1 VAKTARGVPITGP
14 VSRSGLWLIG
24 GTLLLSVVV
33 LAWAFQDEPAGSS
46 TSGTRRVATVRP
58 SSTRPAAVRI
68 EPSASDPLAGAPS
81 VAEYGPLLQRN
92 VFRPLVTPKASGPGR
107 ITTARRRGSSD
118 ERSGSRRVADASSGE
133 ASAPGTPDAW
143 RGWQFNGV
151 AHLDQKTYALM
162 DQPNRKQSR
171 FVKPGDKL
179 EDAIVARVA
188 DDEVTLRE
196 AGGEIVRVQRV
207 DAMAALLRPS
217 RSGTRSPRNPAAPSA
232 APAPAIPCAR
242 SGPVVTTPQNLET
255 PRGVLPTSSA
265 PEERREARRALRQQ
279 RREAGRLEAGENPA
293 VSED

>member
-1 VAKTARGVPITGP
+1 M
-14 VSRSGLWLIG
+14 
-24 GTLLLSVVV
+24 
-33 LAWAFQDEPAGSS
+33 E
-46 TSGTRRVATVRP
+46 
-58 SSTRPAAVRI
+58 
-68 EPSASDPLAGAPS
+68 
-81 VAEYGPLLQRN
+81 
-92 VFRPLVTPKASGPGR
+92 
-107 ITTARRRGSSD
+107 
-118 ERSGSRRVADASSGE
+118 
-133 ASAPGTPDAW
+133 W
-143 RGWQFNGV
+143 R
-151 AHLDQKTYALM
+151 
-162 DQPNRKQSR
+162 NRKQSR

-232 APAPAIPCAR
+232 APAPAIPGAR